1 MKLLLLLVWLLQEP
15 SITFPSETIKAD
27 TPKPSVE
34 VEKFTT
40 EEWYSIEST
49 VPLLIFDS
57 PAGVINVEEIP
68 TGTRLR
74 GKFAGKVGTQTI
86 TVESPF
92 FYVLEGQAAGR
103 VEILYQPEGSKGRQG
118 LRRRW
123 LDVIDVPKPDP
134 VTPTPVEP
142 QDDVSKA
149 FRLYQ
154 REWRLAQKELAT
166 RLENKLI
173 STEEE
178 ATEWFKAAHR
188 QCQVKAFTGLLT
200 AEELAF
206 GGEQWTPEKHVLYIR
221 RYFDGTD

>member
-92 FYVLEGQAAGR
+92 FYVLEGQAAEIGR
-103 VEILYQPEGSKGRQG
+103 
-118 LRRRW
+118 
-123 LDVIDVPKPDP
+123 
-134 VTPTPVEP
+134 
-142 QDDVSKA
+142 
-149 FRLYQ
+149 
-154 REWRLAQKELAT
+154 
-166 RLENKLI
+166 
-173 STEEE
+173 
-178 ATEWFKAAHR
+178 AH
-188 QCQVKAFTGLLT
+188 V
-200 AEELAF
+200 
-206 GGEQWTPEKHVLYIR
+206 
-221 RYFDGTD
+221 